1 LRPSGETGTPRSVRT
16 GVIVGLSVVAF
27 LVGVAL
33 LTAHGNP
40 SPTQKPAAK
49 GAAAAPANPRLNS
62 CNVCLERNPLLP
74 AARFTGWDNVDVRK
88 SYEAAAKYPATM
100 DLLHCF
106 CECQEST
113 REQHK
118 TLLTC
123 FTTQHAAGCGICQH
137 EALMA
142 AKLKDEGRSDEEVEY
157 TVESLHKTDGHRP
170 TKGRGL

>member
-1 LRPSGETGTPRSVRT
+1 MTAPSKSRGI
-16 GVIVGLSVVAF
+16 GVGAVVGLSVVAF
-27 LVGVAL
+27 VAL
-33 LTAHGNP
+33 VAVLTAGPDNAKAAP
-40 SPTQKPAAK
+40 DKAAPRTAPT
-49 GAAAAPANPRLNS
+49 AAPAKVHLNS
-62 CNVCLERNPLLP
+62 CAVCLERAPLLDP
-74 AARFTGWDNVDVRK
+74 ARYTGWENGDVKRA
-88 SYEAAAKYPATM
+88 YEAAAKYPATI

-106 CECQEST
+106 CECQESP

-123 FTTQHAAGCGICQH
+123 FTSQHAAGCGICQH

-142 AKLKDEGRSDEEVEY
+142 AKLKDEGRSDEEVEF